1 MERIPALDRHDL
13 VYLTPRGREQ
23 ALRHAD
29 GEAQRVFESELLE
42 RITEQCPGIVMRQG
56 FSEAQHSYLR
66 LGFSWYERR
75 DGVRMRFATMTD
87 RAEVLRV
94 EKPWELMQY
103 VERLHDERL
112 RRMLY
117 SIRDA
122 GDRYGIRWGIFGSCA
137 LELATG
143 LPYTDEHSDLDLIA
157 VREEKDDRGC
167 SVSVGMNCPD
177 ANLYSFYKECCDITG
192 DTRPDMEILIPGTG
206 SVKAAEWFLQS
217 ETVLVKSLDGARL
230 AERREL

>member
-1 MERIPALDRHDL
+1 MESIPALDRHDL
-13 VYLTPRGREQ
+13 VYLTPKGREQ
-23 ALRHAD
+23 AMRQAD
-29 GEAQRVFESELLE
+29 VEAQRIFGAELLE
-42 RITEQCPGIVMRQG
+42 RITEQCPGIVMRQES
-56 FSEAQHSYLR
+56 SETQQSCLR
-66 LGFSWYERR
+66 LGYSWHERR

-94 EKPWELMQY
+94 EKPWELVQY

-122 GDRYGIRWGIFGSCA
+122 GERYGIRWGIFGSCA
-137 LELATG
+137 MELATG
-143 LPYTDEHSDLDLIA
+143 MSYTDERSDLDLIA
-157 VREEKDDRGC
+157 VREGKEDCGC
-167 SVSVGMNCPD
+167 STSDGMNCPD
-177 ANLYSFYKECCDITG
+177 ANLYSFYKECCDITE

-206 SVKAAEWFLQS
+206 SVKAAEWFSQS
-217 ETVLVKSLDGARL
+217 ETVLVKGLEGARL